1 MIDILRNIPVCKGQL
16 RTQFCELLKR
26 LPRNVNN
33 MKLCCLRSSK
43 SETMYCDIYGSIAY
57 CTAPLRQGETTLL
70 FSKRVPHSHCL
81 TDTVRSWTK
90 RVMKEAGIDLE
101 IFTPH
106 STWAA
111 STSKV
116 AWKIPLKT
124 TLQTTEYL
132 CHGLPQTSVEEDWF
146 SPLQCYSKIGTGN

>member
-1 MIDILRNIPVCKGQL
+1 MQRAIEDTVWRFAQTSTPKCQQHEIILSAYPPNR
-16 RTQFCELLKR
+16 R
-26 LPRNVNN
+26 LCIVTY
-33 MKLCCLRSSK
+33 MA
-43 SETMYCDIYGSIAY
+43 AY
-57 CTAPLRQGETTLL
+57 LDCTAPLRQGERKLL
-70 FSKRVPHSHCL
+70 FSDRVPHSHCL
-81 TDTVRSWTK
+81 RDTVRRWTK

-116 AWKIPLKT
+116 DWKILLKT

-132 CHGLPQTSVEEDWF
+132 CHVLPQTSVEKDWF
-146 SPLQCYSKIGTGN
+146 SLLQCYSKIGTGN